1 MKLVCPDPQL
11 NIDLQENRIEV
22 ISVEEPSVFTKICGD
37 LWKQCNGRDGDL
49 ILSDNESEY
58 DFSKAMECIY
68 NPFSLDCNNH
78 KVIGRIN
85 QELAVISKS
94 DFQEKTLNINTQ
106 IMSYLDELIQQVPYP
121 VQYDLNTDISGL
133 FKLYGISVNSDADSL
148 AESIIEYMRLMSGI
162 CHIENFCFIDLKS
175 YISADMLKELYKSA
189 FDQKLKILIIES
201 YQRPY
206 LSEYEKNW
214 IIDKD
219 KCIIEL
225 E

>member
-1 MKLVCPDPQL
+1 M
-11 NIDLQENRIEV
+11 
-22 ISVEEPSVFTKICGD
+22 
-37 LWKQCNGRDGDL
+37 
-49 ILSDNESEY
+49 
-58 DFSKAMECIY
+58 
-68 NPFSLDCNNH
+68 
-78 KVIGRIN
+78 
-85 QELAVISKS
+85 
-94 DFQEKTLNINTQ
+94 
-106 IMSYLDELIQQVPYP
+106 
-121 VQYDLNTDISGL
+121 NTDIFGL